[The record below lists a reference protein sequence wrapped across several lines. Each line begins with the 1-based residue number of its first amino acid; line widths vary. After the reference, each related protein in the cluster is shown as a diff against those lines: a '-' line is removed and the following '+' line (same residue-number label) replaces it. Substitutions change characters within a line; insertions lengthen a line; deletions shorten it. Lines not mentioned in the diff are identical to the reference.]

1 MHKKFDN
8 KAIEKKWQKKW
19 EEKKAFVVNE
29 KSSKKKYNVLLNYSA
44 VKVSKKSNKIITT
57 IKNKNGKKK
66 NIISEKLLLATGR
79 IPNSDILDVGKTKVK
94 TNKQGYIKT
103 NRYMETS
110 AKGIWVLGDIAGKF
124 FFKHSAN
131 LEANYCFNN
140 AFMKKKKKVDYYA
153 MPHAIFSSPQIA
165 GVGMTE
171 QELKEKKI
179 DYVVGKKDYIHTGMG
194 LALDDQE
201 GFVKILVDN
210 KTRKILGCH
219 IMGTDAATLIHEVIV
234 AMKAKQTV
242 DILKKAVHIHPAL
255 SEVVQR
261 AVNF

>member
-1 MHKKFDN
+1 
-8 KAIEKKWQKKW
+8 
-19 EEKKAFVVNE
+19 
-29 KSSKKKYNVLLNYSA
+29 
-44 VKVSKKSNKIITT
+44 
-57 IKNKNGKKK
+57 
-66 NIISEKLLLATGR
+66 
-79 IPNSDILDVGKTKVK
+79 
-94 TNKQGYIKT
+94 
-103 NRYMETS
+103 
-110 AKGIWVLGDIAGKF
+110 
-124 FFKHSAN
+124 
-131 LEANYCFNN
+131 
-140 AFMKKKKKVDYYA
+140 
-153 MPHAIFSSPQIA
+153 
-165 GVGMTE
+165 MTE